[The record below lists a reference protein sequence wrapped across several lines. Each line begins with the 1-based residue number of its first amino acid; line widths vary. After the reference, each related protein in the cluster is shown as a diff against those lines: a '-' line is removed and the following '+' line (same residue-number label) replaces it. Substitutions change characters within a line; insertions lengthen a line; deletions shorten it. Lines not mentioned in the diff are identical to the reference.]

1 MRPIEELAGQRGGL
15 AKAAATATASKQ
27 ADMPDTASPPP
38 EADLEPIEEGYAV
51 EPRTVFL
58 GGLLLLAVLAA
69 CYAAAEIVLPIVLAF
84 VLSAVLRPILRVLE
98 EMRLPRF
105 LAALV
110 IVLALVSLVVVIGL
124 LLSGPLSSWISRL
137 PQTIPQLQQRLQWIS
152 APIHSLQN
160 AVAHIEKLSPVGG
173 GPALSVTTTTLAERL
188 LAEARHV
195 AGEGFTTMLVLF
207 FVLMSGETFLRR
219 LVEILPRFKDKRQA
233 VAISQQIEQ
242 DISIYLATIT
252 MMNTFVGIAVAA
264 MSAVCGLG
272 DPLLW
277 GIIAFLLNFVPILGP
292 TAGVML
298 FLVAGLVTINPL
310 WAAFLPAALYF
321 LIHLAEGET
330 ITPLLLARRFTVNP
344 VLIVLGV
351 VFWYWLWGI
360 VGAVLATP
368 MLAILKIVCDRIE
381 RLQPIGH
388 LIGG

>member
-1 MRPIEELAGQRGGL
+1 
-15 AKAAATATASKQ
+15 
-27 ADMPDTASPPP
+27 MPDTAPPPP
-38 EADLEPIEEGYAV
+38 EADLEAIDAEFAV

-58 GGLLLLAVLAA
+58 GTLLLLAVLAA

-84 VLSAVLRPILRVLE
+84 VLSAVLRPVLRLLE
-98 EMRLPRF
+98 QLRLPRF

-110 IVLALVSLVVVIGL
+110 IVLLLVSVLIAIGL
-124 LLSGPLSSWISRL
+124 LLSGPLSDWISRL
-137 PQTIPQLQQRLQWIS
+137 PETIPRLQQRLRWIS

-160 AVAHIEKLSPVGG
+160 AVAHIEKLAPVGEH
-173 GPALSVTTTTLAERL
+173 ALSVRTTTIAERL
-188 LAEARHV
+188 LGEAQYV
-195 AGEGFTTMLVLF
+195 AGEGFTTMLVLY

-252 MMNTFVGIAVAA
+252 MMNAFVGAGVAVA
-264 MSAVCGLG
+264 SAVCGLG

-277 GIIAFLLNFVPILGP
+277 GIIAFLLNYVPILGP
-292 TAGVML
+292 TAGVII
-298 FLVAGLVTINPL
+298 FLVAGLVTIGPL
-310 WAAFLPAALYF
+310 WAAFLPAALYL

-330 ITPLLLARRFTVNP
+330 ITPMLLAARFTVNP

-381 RLQPIGH
+381 RLRPIGH